1 MQYERKNNYQDI
13 IGMPHHVSLRHRPMT
28 RLGRAAQFAPFA
40 ALTGYEDAILETG
53 RLTSS
58 RRELGEDTKTEL
70 DRRQALLMARQKGHP
85 YIKAVYFKADI
96 RKKGGAYLSVSGN
109 VLKVTGGMMIFTDGT
124 VIPMKD
130 ITVIDGD
137 IFKEI

>member
-40 ALTGYEDAILETG
+40 ALTGYEEAIIETG
-53 RLTSS
+53 RITLS
-58 RRELGEDTKTEL
+58 RRDLDEDEKVEL
-70 DRRQALLMARQKGHP
+70 DRRQRLLMARQKEHP
-85 YIKAVYFKADI
+85 QVRISFFRPDI
-96 RKKGGAYLSVSGN
+96 RKKGGAYISAAGNILKISGGIM
-109 VLKVTGGMMIFTDGT
+109 TFTDGT

>member
-1 MQYERKNNYQDI
+1 MYYERKNDYRDI
-13 IGMPHHVSLRHRPMT
+13 IKMPHHVSSKHRPMT
-28 RLGRAAQFAPFA
+28 QMGRAAQFAPFS

-58 RRELGEDTKTEL
+58 QRELGEDTKTEL
-70 DRRQALLMARQKGHP
+70 DRRQTLLTARQKEHP
-85 YIKAVYFKADI
+85 YVKVVYFKPDI

-109 VLKVTGGMMIFTDGT
+109 VLKVSGGMMTFTDGSA
-124 VIPMKD
+124 VPMRD
-130 ITVIDGD
+130 IVELDGE